1 MATISRDG
9 AFFREQ
15 GEIMGDDSTIKERAV
30 ETLMSYIWY
39 IFNTGEEI
47 DWEEV
52 RASVTNTI
60 NNMCFEM
67 EMLDIEGD

>member
-15 GEIMGDDSTIKERAV
+15 GEIMGDDSTIKERAI
-30 ETLMSYIWY
+30 ETLMNYIWY
-39 IFNTGEEI
+39 IFNVGGEV

-52 RASVTNTI
+52 RISVTNTI
-60 NNMCFEM
+60 NNMCFEL
-67 EMLDIEGD
+67 EMLDVDDD

>member
-15 GEIMGDDSTIKERAV
+15 GEIMGDDSTIKERAI
-30 ETLMSYIWY
+30 ETLMNYIWY